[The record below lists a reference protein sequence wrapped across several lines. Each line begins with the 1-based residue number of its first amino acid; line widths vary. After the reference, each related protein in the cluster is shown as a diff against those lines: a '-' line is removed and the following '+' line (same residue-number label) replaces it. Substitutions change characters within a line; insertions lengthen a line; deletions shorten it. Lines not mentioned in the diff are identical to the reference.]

1 MRRPLPV
8 SRAVQG
14 GGKYGGSKILLY
26 GQTGKGKIMR
36 DTENKE
42 AGKWFEWWYR
52 NQNAWELVCGEH
64 LFRQEFTMRD
74 AVQISKEL
82 VDREMYQLAIV
93 MLHQF
98 LKSSCIDEAF
108 IRVIVGRLEGNSPEM
123 GIISECIASVE
134 RVLLENHAMDNK
146 VIL

>member
-1 MRRPLPV
+1 
-8 SRAVQG
+8 
-14 GGKYGGSKILLY
+14 
-26 GQTGKGKIMR
+26 MR

-64 LFRQEFTMRD
+64 LFGQDFTMRD
-74 AVQISKEL
+74 AVQISKDL

-93 MLHQF
+93 MLHQI

-108 IRVIVGRLEGNSPEM
+108 IRVIVGRLEGNSPEI
-123 GIISECIASVE
+123 GIISECIA
-134 RVLLENHAMDNK
+134 
-146 VIL
+146 